1 MRHSKIWRWVALV
14 WAVALPVHA
23 QVKVSFAQAVQVAA
37 PSVVNIFAA
46 TTARAPGEIPPG
58 VNLAPPVQ
66 QRLQRSLG
74 SGVIVSTNGKVVTTL
89 HVIQN
94 ADAVR
99 VVTHNGQ
106 EYSASLLASDPKLD
120 LAVLQLQLPRGTTLP
135 VAKFADSD
143 QLQVGDLV
151 LAVGNPYGLGQSISL
166 GVVSAVARSQVA
178 LNPYAQF
185 IQTDASINP
194 GNSGGALIDSNGAV
208 VGLNTAVFNGPDGT
222 KNPAQGLGFAIPA
235 NVVRTVVSDLVS
247 TGRVVRPWLGA
258 EGQGLTFD
266 AVQELQLPDSEGVLI
281 TAVLPGSPAAAA
293 GLQRGDVLRSLNGV
307 KVQDAASLNQSIL
320 TLPGL
325 LNKAVPLGVWRGGR
339 QVTLQATLRALPPR
353 REAERTV
360 VGGYNPLSGL
370 TVEPLGP
377 ALNSELG
384 LPLTTQGVAVL
395 ALAAQPLAAFDQR
408 FQPGDIVLQ
417 VNGQP
422 TPTVRALQGAL
433 ATSRRAW
440 EIRFQRNGDLKVVK
454 F

>member
-1 MRHSKIWRWVALV
+1 MRLGCWILV
-14 WAVALPVHA
+14 WMLLVNTAMA
-23 QVKVSFAQAVQVAA
+23 QAKVSFAQAVRTAG

-46 TTARAPGEIPPG
+46 TTARPIAEVPMG

-74 SGVIVSTNGKVVTTL
+74 SGVIVGAGGKVVTTL

-94 ADAVR
+94 AQAVK

-106 EYSASLLASDPKLD
+106 EYSAKLVASDPKLD
-120 LAVLQLQLPRGTTLP
+120 LAVLQLQLPKGVTLP

-151 LAVGNPYGLGQSISL
+151 LAVGNPFGLGQSISL

-194 GNSGGALIDSNGAV
+194 GNSGGALIDSTGAV
-208 VGLNTAVFNGPDGT
+208 VGVNTAVFNGPGGS

-235 NVVRTVVSDLVS
+235 NVVRTVVNDLVT

-258 EGQGLTFD
+258 EGQGITYD
-266 AVQELQLPDSEGVLI
+266 TMQELNLPDNDGVLI
-281 TAVLPGSPAAAA
+281 TAVLAGSPAADA

-307 KVQDAASLNQSIL
+307 KVQDAASLNQSII

-325 LNKAVPLGVWRGGR
+325 LNKAVPLGIWRGGKAL
-339 QVTLQATLRALPPR
+339 TLQATLRALPPR
-353 REAERTV
+353 RTSERV
-360 VGGYNPLSGL
+360 VVSGYNPLSGL

-395 ALAAQPLAAFDQR
+395 AMPAQPLAAFDQR
-408 FQPGDIVLQ
+408 FQMGDLILL

-422 TPTVRALQGAL
+422 VSSLRALQGAL
-433 ATSRRAW
+433 GTSRRAW
-440 EIRFQRNGDLKVVK
+440 EIRFQRGEELKVVK